1 MSDTSSKVSPIVA
14 IAAGS
19 VIVFSAVGV
28 GVMTGLI
35 PSSFSN
41 VEQHPDAATSA
52 TAAAPA
58 APVVTPPAA
67 TVTTTPAPARA
78 APAPRTAA
86 TAPRAAPSPAPAA
99 GAEQAPTVADA
110 QQAPSRAERQRAA
123 ARACANCGTV
133 QAVNAVE
140 RPGEGS
146 GLGAIGGAVV
156 GGVLGNQIGDGSGRR
171 IATVAGA
178 AAGAYGGH
186 QVEKHVKSS
195 KSWNVVVRMQDGES
209 RTFPFASEPG
219 FRSGDRVKVVDG
231 RLVHRKQGG

>member
-1 MSDTSSKVSPIVA
+1 MSDTQSKISPIVA

-41 VEQHPDAATSA
+41 IEQHPDAAKSV

-58 APVVTPPAA
+58 VPMVSPPAA
-67 TVTTTPAPARA
+67 SITPTPAPAKA
-78 APAPRTAA
+78 AMAPRTAA
-86 TAPRAAPSPAPAA
+86 SAPKATPLPAPSA
-99 GAEQAPTVADA
+99 GVEQAPPVADA
-110 QQAPSRAERQRAA
+110 ERAPSRAERKRAA
-123 ARACANCGTV
+123 ARACTNCGTV
-133 QAVNAVE
+133 QAVNPVE

-186 QVEKHVKSS
+186 QAEKHVKSS

-209 RTFPFASEPG
+209 RTFPFASDPG
-219 FRSGDRVKVVDG
+219 FRSGDRIKVVDG

>member
-1 MSDTSSKVSPIVA
+1 MSDTPGKVRPIVA

-41 VEQHPDAATSA
+41 VEPPADATTSA
-52 TAAAPA
+52 TAVVPAAPA
-58 APVVTPPAA
+58 ATPPAPTA
-67 TVTTTPAPARA
+67 TAPAARTAAPPARTA
-78 APAPRTAA
+78 APAPQ
-86 TAPRAAPSPAPAA
+86 AAPSPAPS
-99 GAEQAPTVADA
+99 ADA
-110 QQAPSRAERQRAA
+110 RPMADAEQAPSRAERKRAA
-123 ARACANCGTV
+123 ARACTNCGTV
-133 QAVNAVE
+133 KAVNVVE
-140 RPGEGS
+140 QAGEGS

-186 QVEKHVKSS
+186 QAEKHVKSS
-195 KSWNVVVRMQDGES
+195 KSWNVVVRMQDGGS
-209 RTFPFASEPG
+209 RTFPFASDPG
-219 FRSGDRVKVVDG
+219 FSSGDRVKVVDG

>member
-1 MSDTSSKVSPIVA
+1 MSDTQSKVSPIIA

-41 VEQHPDAATSA
+41 VEQHPDATKSA

-58 APVVTPPAA
+58 APVVSPPAA
-67 TVTTTPAPARA
+67 PAKP

-86 TAPRAAPSPAPAA
+86 TAPKAAPSPAPST
-99 GAEQAPTVADA
+99 GAEQAPPVADA
-110 QQAPSRAERQRAA
+110 QPAPSRAERKRAA
-123 ARACANCGTV
+123 ARACGNCGTV

-146 GLGAIGGAVV
+146 GLGAIG
-156 GGVLGNQIGDGSGRR
+156 
-171 IATVAGA
+171 
-178 AAGAYGGH
+178 
-186 QVEKHVKSS
+186 
-195 KSWNVVVRMQDGES
+195 
-209 RTFPFASEPG
+209 
-219 FRSGDRVKVVDG
+219 
-231 RLVHRKQGG
+231 

>member
-1 MSDTSSKVSPIVA
+1 MSDTQSKVSPIIA

-41 VEQHPDAATSA
+41 VEQHPDATKSA

-58 APVVTPPAA
+58 APVVSPPAA
-67 TVTTTPAPARA
+67 TVTTTPAPAKP

-86 TAPRAAPSPAPAA
+86 TAPKAAPSPAPSA
-99 GAEQAPTVADA
+99 GAEQAPPVADA
-110 QQAPSRAERQRAA
+110 QQAPSRAERKRAA

-156 GGVLGNQIGDGSGRR
+156 GGMLGNQIGDGSGRR